1 MEKIYERLCEI
12 CGKQNV
18 LCDEIMKDHT
28 SFKIGGPAKY
38 FVTPA
43 DGTQLTKVV
52 EFCNEN
58 NQEYFVLGNGT
69 NLLVSDTGYEGII
82 IQIRKHF
89 NELRIEGDVIYAGAG
104 CLLSKVASAAAAE
117 SLEGFEFASGIP
129 GTVGGAVVM
138 NAGAYGS
145 EIKDVIEGALVCIPG
160 IGEVK
165 VPAEKLEL
173 GYRTSVFEKNDW
185 IITGAVFNLKKGS
198 RASIEKKM
206 NELREMRKDKQP
218 LEFPSAGSSFKRPEG
233 YFAGKL
239 IEDAGLKGFS
249 VGGAQVSEKH
259 AGFIINRAD
268 ATAKQVMDVYRHV
281 MKKVEETS
289 GVKLVPEVKF
299 LGNFDEG

>member
-1 MEKIYERLCEI
+1 MEKIYEGLCEI
-12 CGKQNV
+12 CGEQNV
-18 LCDEIMKDHT
+18 LLDEIMKEHT

-38 FVTPA
+38 FVTPS
-43 DGTQLTKVV
+43 DGTQLTKTV

-69 NLLVSDTGYEGII
+69 NLLVSDTGYDGVI
-82 IQIRKHF
+82 IQIRKYF
-89 NELRIEGDVIYAGAG
+89 NELRIEGDMIYAGAG
-104 CLLSKVASAAAAE
+104 CLLSKVAAAAAAKE
-117 SLEGFEFASGIP
+117 LEGFEFAAGIP

-185 IITGAVFNLKKGS
+185 IITGAVFKLKKGS
-198 RASIEKKM
+198 GVSIENKM
-206 NELREMRKDKQP
+206 NELREMRKEKQP

-233 YFAGKL
+233 NFAGKL

-249 VGGAQVSEKH
+249 IGGAQISEKH
-259 AGFIINRAD
+259 AGFIINRQDAD
-268 ATAKQVMDVYRHV
+268 ASQVMELYRYT
-281 MKKVEETS
+281 MRKVEETS

-299 LGNFDEG
+299 LGNFDEK